1 MTFYVSKKTIAIIA
15 VLVILIAC
23 FAYRDEIATIFAGWQ
38 KNIVIAVL
46 SLFIAGCVL
55 GVTIWQGL
63 QNLKH
68 NRISVLPLLICEEEL
83 GKDSTIF
90 RLVNSGVGPAIITKI
105 ELLFDGKVV
114 SCNDHESYR
123 AFLKEEMEQ
132 PVEPAVGYIYAG
144 EIMSV
149 GYKQWMWGLRHGK
162 TKKDIKFIRKLSL
175 RVEYESVYHDKTYV
189 FDSRNDFKTYDVKS
203 K

>member
-15 VLVILIAC
+15 GLAILIAC

-38 KNIVIAVL
+38 PNIVIAVL
-46 SLFIAGCVL
+46 SVFIAGCVL

-63 QNLKH
+63 QNRKH
-68 NRISVLPLLICEEEL
+68 NRISVLPLLMCEEDLDKEN
-83 GKDSTIF
+83 TIL

-105 ELLFDGKVV
+105 ELLFDDKVV
-114 SCNDHESYR
+114 SCNNNASYR
-123 AFLKEEMEQ
+123 AFLNEEMKQ
-132 PVEPAVGYIYAG
+132 PPEPVFGYIYAG

-149 GYKQWMWGLRHGK
+149 GYKHLMWHLRHGK
-162 TKKDIKFIRKLSL
+162 TKKDINFARKLSL

-189 FDSRNDFKTYDVKS
+189 FDSRDDFKTYDIKP